1 MLYDGSEEQ
10 SNLNT
15 NDTFDSQQENMGAEE
30 QSNEL
35 PNVSNEPDTYEPNL
49 ITRTL
54 HGSLTDRDQAIQTQA
69 VKDSVKNW
77 WEKIPMEQADEFFAN
92 KEKEYRDNLYVS
104 KIMSQVDE
112 SLRYRGITNL
122 INVPLTR
129 SLQAGIDKTVGGI
142 VQFAGSAW
150 DFAARNSEN
159 SALTQWGA
167 DITMRG
173 NYMSN
178 WTQRQY
184 GDANRWEDVNGVG
197 SFLAFTGHMGAELAP
212 LVVSWESK
220 LFQGAGWVYRAG
232 KAYTATKLAAGIVEK
247 EAIATTGEI
256 LAKNTLDMIAKNGGK
271 NFFFEKTIVNGATK
285 AEQGIYAK
293 SVLSPAAKSTNLY
306 KVNSSEIIKSINT
319 ANAIEKQE
327 VVFAKLLA
335 NTGDKRLF
343 KSFETFKPIA
353 SKVPNKSL
361 TMQRLAAQSP
371 VAFKFGAKAYGAL
384 RQDLVN
390 SGMSTD
396 EATYKSFVAAL
407 PQAAFGYMPSFGTL
421 NPSAFRFMGE
431 MATMGGVNVLMN
443 PIQAMVNYPLG
454 LDKPRDGETYW
465 DYLYRHTTENMMEPF
480 VIGAVFHLMSLHQSK
495 FSDAAKLDRQ
505 RKQFESIAEE
515 IRNNKKGAEESS
527 QKPDDD
533 GTTVIDTSDN
543 NNPPPPNDGSEGV
556 IDESKTTVANTEL
569 EKPEVSIEEIYQR
582 RVINNN
588 KNENVLDATIEH
600 SDGTTEN
607 VQVLPSTHVV
617 DSEGS
622 RIETVDGKVV
632 ETENIKYQPKT
643 RISDALQKELDI
655 LQAKRKEIQ
664 AIYDAA
670 LEQKKATGQAVAD
683 EANIKGEL
691 SRIDMAIRYM
701 NNHMTLN
708 ESFGRSNNDILRA
721 LFGEDF
727 SPTVHGQAVL
737 DGFARMGQDLSLL
750 SSWLDSPEG
759 AKLKA
764 SIPDAYQKIQDNLKS
779 LREAYLSKKGIN
791 GDIYSKIDELYGL
804 LGDENVD
811 STIRINK
818 IKDEITQLYE
828 SLKTDYELPHN
839 MDEYLPVVNQI
850 KTIHALNAMLQT
862 MGQMKDKSTSG
873 KFDFEVGKQT
883 ITQEVTLNGIKYNL
897 EFNIRPNES
906 IKIKPTDVNR
916 LRVKLKDAKEAKEW
930 TDKEIDK
937 LLNGRK
943 SSELNEEETK
953 KYNNLFKKLIDLT
966 TQTNTLTKSLE
977 EATIS
982 DSWRQEIYSVPY
994 SEKSSDALL
1003 AEESQ
1008 GNMVVTTEIAEETS
1022 SVGKRYT
1029 EAFKRMMNAVE
1040 IDDGYKKS
1048 ALESFRKIERS
1059 IMDSIIRT
1067 NSSELTSLAQ
1077 RYLHIVTGDKSAKI
1091 LKQHIGLGTWTNP
1104 ETNETTVNRN
1114 MRLVLDK
1121 NLSPDA
1127 VIAYAAELGK
1137 LLKQYANAVNMFA
1150 DNGKL
1155 DLENFAAI
1163 AARIE
1168 SDGIAKVTFGKTK
1181 SIEIIDVGKEINEQ
1195 YLADI
1200 ATKIGLPC
1208 NIWYHNTGDARYDR
1222 YVIDIIPSKNE
1233 QYVDVSKEY
1242 IESILEKEYAGEYTV
1257 VGRDYIGYLIKE
1269 KIEKGEQQYEKQYDK
1284 AIKNQQT
1291 ILRKGDNSTRGNR
1304 DVYRQPN
1311 GDDNASREETK
1322 KVRDELK
1329 SLKSKN
1335 DKSLG
1340 ELTKN
1345 INNVLKKVEGIRQKL
1360 QQRSEIIKSWEYAN
1374 KNVYELETKI
1384 SDLKLQQSD
1393 YDTPAEK
1400 QSKLKLLESYEIEL
1414 SKALEAR
1421 QNATKARDQLEDGS
1435 WEYSLA
1441 KKILKKENP
1450 SEEDIYLA
1458 NNLFLQ
1464 ARKLGNADKG
1474 DLSEQ
1479 LRPYLYEID
1488 KTKNKKAQEEK
1499 YGNNENIF
1507 SWRRLPKGNQAFV
1520 MRNKPVYD
1528 IAGQPTDTFETTET
1542 PIDNFA
1548 LRNVINPIA
1557 EFQLAKNHYIKLEK
1571 VGDRTYRADLDV
1583 KIKEDYKDYIH
1594 KTIMINGMKFFIL
1607 NHPNHGPFELIELTG
1622 NLQLD
1627 ANFVRIETS
1636 LQKLNWLAK
1645 NVNKEQG
1652 YLERLKK
1659 ETPEFLKYLVKQVD
1673 SGMFSIEEAQKVY
1686 NRLKVKSTK
1695 GLEKVELGE
1704 NFKTYYEKYKK
1715 SENST
1720 KTKNAE
1726 ELSANKDFAAQI
1738 SVADFFNSDKG
1749 VNAFKEDVLGQITEG
1764 KLKDSKELR
1773 ELFKIAD
1780 GAIGKDKVST
1790 KSYDNFIKTFRKVK
1804 KLYEQE
1810 INTNEVINDF
1820 ISSTNDGI
1828 TKFEENNENYQSESG
1843 EIKNL
1848 EASRAFENDIK
1859 NKIETL
1865 KASLGHWSDIV
1876 DSAMNNIAQ
1885 IKSPKEMNELLG
1897 GTKSPEPTILFASR
1911 EASESSGPKI
1921 SSEIISDSILSL
1933 LPDTLFAR
1941 NRQPKSHSF
1950 GFLSSLIVNKGGQEV
1965 FAKTGFMQK
1974 TGSRQIKDIGE
1985 VFLVGD
1991 KYYVVTNIEKLPNLK
2006 LNPVTNAE
2014 LSDSGK
2020 FSRTALDVKKFASSK
2035 DVGIYFDENGNFRQE
2050 YELVSY
2056 KLIEG
2061 NAQKVTLG
2069 MDGKPRLTSFE
2080 LNNKEA
2086 RFEYL
2091 NTHQF
2096 IQNYRQTMKDLKD
2109 SHSRTSFGR
2118 TLTNETTSL
2127 DSLENQNQRVVFSTI
2142 GDNKETLGLPK
2153 NFNSKPSQPA
2163 QQPKPSSMMTDPTAH
2178 TASQAIENQNRN
2190 TAPTQETAPEPTQ
2203 PTGTEEP
2210 TVSSG
2215 MSDPNPTPDTT
2226 PQDNSRLLNGSEEG
2240 SNTTE
2245 ETPVSTRNTGG
2256 DDNGGGGDD
2265 GGGNSPDKPVPPDEY
2280 QENLNR
2286 RIGELNAAEAEKQKF
2301 SLWERFKNL
2310 MIADDSPLD
2319 TFVKDVEDKIGR
2331 SLPDHLN
2338 PFKKFSLANQ
2348 TKNARLRDV
2357 NLQFEGSIVTPMK
2370 EAFRKYAETRQGM
2383 SNKELVD
2390 TFMKDFDYFVELRSA
2405 PDLNAA
2411 YKETIQTNANNP
2423 ELMSSFI
2430 KPMSEVEAQRILKS
2444 KKLSE
2449 PELYA
2454 QFEQIHDTLTN
2465 ILNKSLS
2472 DMVDAGLMKQALYD
2486 KLVGKY
2492 KYYAPLYVY
2501 EDALSSPH
2509 NVDLRLNI
2517 YNERGAMGVAGL
2529 DLAISHRL
2537 GVGSKPRGD
2546 VLQHAKQMLNKRA
2559 RAIAHQP
2566 AQQTLY
2572 NFVKYGI
2579 ANNLLPKGFVYMIDP
2594 EAPNVINQMV
2604 ESGMSYSE
2612 ARLIVDGFRE
2622 SKINKTTIDK
2632 DGNVTVREISVP
2644 PPADNIVPVNIIE
2657 SVHPLTGDKQIKK
2670 VYLAFDA
2677 KNERAMHI
2685 AKLYNGTLDI
2695 GWMPTG
2701 KVGKAYFATLK
2712 WWNAMNT
2719 GYNPFFAI
2727 KNFSADYF
2735 DMLTNISNTPVAGK
2749 RWEITKRIPEI
2760 VVTIAKYNR
2769 LVNKYTESG
2778 NLMEF
2783 QQIVKQDPLMAQ
2795 YHEYYMNGGSHNF
2808 VEDTNLIIGEITENL
2823 KKKIGTGVAMDKA
2836 KTLLGGIKNLVDI
2849 EMNSLE
2855 NSIRFSSYL
2864 EGINSGMS
2872 KDSAT
2877 LLGKDITANFDRKG
2891 SAARK
2896 INGLWSY
2903 TTANIAGQSRVFKSL
2918 TGKKGLMLMTGAL
2931 LAGMAQQSMYDDMD
2945 DLESA
2950 SIPDHIKQQYMVL
2963 PSGNGTYIK
2972 VRIRGLGFLFQLGRN
2987 LSKLS
2992 NGDTSTL
2999 QTTLDMFN
3007 AVSFTGQGG
3016 AGFLQTVSPTFVK
3029 PAVAIATNESWTG
3042 SKIRNEDPQ
3051 GLTPKWMLGRAGSNP
3066 IADNLVKAL
3075 YDVSGGKIDL
3085 SPQDIEYLSGIA
3097 AGGAA
3102 TQSYA
3107 FLKSVK
3113 LIDKDSDREVTNPF
3127 FNPLPVFTGDISKN
3141 IVSYVYKAD
3150 NDFQRIKQ
3158 IVRKYQDAGDME
3170 TAKKLMAS
3178 AKYPPNDAEIA
3189 SISKRLHKIT
3199 EEKNSFVRKHTIAR
3213 TSHLPIVRKT
3223 VAEFNK
3229 RQLQLAQEYA
3239 QILKRKGY

>member
-35 PNVSNEPDTYEPNL
+35 PSVSNEPDTYEPNL

-69 VKDSVKNW
+69 VRDSVKNW

-129 SLQAGIDKTVGGI
+129 SLQAGIDKTLGGI

-197 SFLAFTGHMGAELAP
+197 SFLAFTGHMGAEMAP
-212 LVVSWESK
+212 LIYGWESK
-220 LFQGAGWVYRAG
+220 LFQGIGWAYRAG
-232 KAYTATKLAAGIVEK
+232 KAYTTTKLAAGIIEK

-256 LAKNTLDMIAKNGGK
+256 LAKNTFDMIAKNGGK

-285 AEQGIYAK
+285 AEQGIYVK

-306 KVNSSEIIKSINT
+306 KVNSSEIIKTINT

-335 NTGDKRLF
+335 DKFDKRLF
-343 KSFETFKPIA
+343 KSFETFNPIA

-407 PQAAFGYMPSFGTL
+407 PQAAFAYMPSFGKL
-421 NPSAFRFMGE
+421 NPSAVRFMGE

-515 IRNNKKGAEESS
+515 VRNNKKGTEESP

-556 IDESKTTVANTEL
+556 IDESKTTVANTDL

-622 RIETVDGKVV
+622 RIETVDGRVI
-632 ETENIKYQPKT
+632 ETENIKYQPQK
-643 RISDALQKELDI
+643 RASNALQKQLDI

-691 SRIDMAIRYM
+691 NRIDMAIRYM

-727 SPTVHGQAVL
+727 SPTVHGQAIL
-737 DGFARMGQDLSLL
+737 DGFARMGQDLNLL

-764 SIPDAYQKIQDNLKS
+764 SIPDVYQKIQDNLQS
-779 LREAYLSKKGIN
+779 LKEAYLSKKGVN
-791 GDIYSKIDELYGL
+791 SDIYSKIDELYGL
-804 LGDENVD
+804 LGDENFD
-811 STIRINK
+811 NTIRINQ
-818 IKDEITQLYE
+818 IKDEITKLYE

-862 MGQMKDKSTSG
+862 MEG
-873 KFDFEVGKQT
+873 KYEGDFKEGKKV
-883 ITQEVTLNGIKYNL
+883 ILREVTIGGIKYNL
-897 EFNIRPNES
+897 DFEVKQNKRTEVKSDLLERLQKEISFLEKERNDDLYFVSTNNILAKVAKGLLS
-906 IKIKPTDVNR
+906 DDVNVQMNSINKLREYISTWGPLEADISQMQNSRIMDVKRVLGVALIEGKGTAINVKEGFSYIQEAAKAKNIKAMQYLQKLFREGYSHETGNIPKRPDFVDR
-916 LRVKLKDAKEAKEW
+916 LESLIKEV
-930 TDKEIDK
+930 
-937 LLNGRK
+937 
-943 SSELNEEETK
+943 ETK
-953 KYNNLFKKLIDLT
+953 KKENAEKFGPEKTLQDRIKNVERINKLIADK
-966 TQTNTLTKSLE
+966 QKQ
-977 EATIS
+977 I
-982 DSWRQEIYSVPY
+982 
-994 SEKSSDALL
+994 DA
-1003 AEESQ
+1003 ANIDENYGEESQ
-1008 GNMVVTTEIAEETS
+1008 V
-1022 SVGKRYT
+1022 
-1029 EAFKRMMNAVE
+1029 
-1040 IDDGYKKS
+1040 
-1048 ALESFRKIERS
+1048 
-1059 IMDSIIRT
+1059 
-1067 NSSELTSLAQ
+1067 
-1077 RYLHIVTGDKSAKI
+1077 
-1091 LKQHIGLGTWTNP
+1091 
-1104 ETNETTVNRN
+1104 TNETQSNQVTEESP
-1114 MRLVLDK
+1114 LVGKISPKLKEQFEILENVDLQQEASKLNEALRRQQDVTTQEFKDALEAKAKIDSAIKFIKNSAARGSLEAQRKMIELIDK
-1121 NLSPDA
+1121 NMIDVEGTDS
-1127 VIAYAAELGK
+1127 VIKESYKTIYNEKSKESDISRATDI
-1137 LLKQYANAVNMFA
+1137 LK
-1150 DNGKL
+1150 K
-1155 DLENFAAI
+1155 
-1163 AARIE
+1163 RIE
-1168 SDGIAKVTFGKTK
+1168 VLKKPFYKLRSKYLKNLADAGDAPSRLTLEQEMKAVEERQRAQTEIEKNATIRKHDNLILEIETFKK
-1181 SIEIIDVGKEINEQ
+1181 RINE
-1195 YLADI
+1195 
-1200 ATKIGLPC
+1200 
-1208 NIWYHNTGDARYDR
+1208 
-1222 YVIDIIPSKNE
+1222 
-1233 QYVDVSKEY
+1233 Y
-1242 IESILEKEYAGEYTV
+1242 I
-1257 VGRDYIGYLIKE
+1257 
-1269 KIEKGEQQYEKQYDK
+1269 
-1284 AIKNQQT
+1284 QT
-1291 ILRKGDNSTRGNR
+1291 S
-1304 DVYRQPN
+1304 
-1311 GDDNASREETK
+1311 
-1322 KVRDELK
+1322 
-1329 SLKSKN
+1329 KSKN
-1335 DKSLG
+1335 
-1340 ELTKN
+1340 
-1345 INNVLKKVEGIRQKL
+1345 LKLET
-1360 QQRSEIIKSWEYAN
+1360 EIK
-1374 KNVYELETKI
+1374 ELE
-1384 SDLKLQQSD
+1384 
-1393 YDTPAEK
+1393 
-1400 QSKLKLLESYEIEL
+1400 SKLKNEPNNEQIKEQIKKQKEQLENYKKNLADARKKLKLAIKELGNGKYEFDLATEYLNGDGVTQSKEKALILFEKADKLGYAEADIKIQEIKSEMQERVNSNRQTINQNKYDATSDTFKSRPLKQNKQLTQISTNTQRDAWGNDTGTVTEESSVVDTLGARTAVNPIYEFILGKNRPDIKLIKQEDGTIFATNLHKEFKGMRYDKIAEKVIRINGVDYFIKEISAGAGNSNPGLKLIEL
-1414 SKALEAR
+1414 SGNMKL
-1421 QNATKARDQLEDGS
+1421 NA
-1435 WEYSLA
+1435 
-1441 KKILKKENP
+1441 
-1450 SEEDIYLA
+1450 
-1458 NNLFLQ
+1458 
-1464 ARKLGNADKG
+1464 
-1474 DLSEQ
+1474 
-1479 LRPYLYEID
+1479 
-1488 KTKNKKAQEEK
+1488 
-1499 YGNNENIF
+1499 NII
-1507 SWRRLPKGNQAFV
+1507 Q
-1520 MRNKPVYD
+1520 
-1528 IAGQPTDTFETTET
+1528 IETT
-1542 PIDNFA
+1542 
-1548 LRNVINPIA
+1548 IN
-1557 EFQLAKNHYIKLEK
+1557 
-1571 VGDRTYRADLDV
+1571 R
-1583 KIKEDYKDYIH
+1583 
-1594 KTIMINGMKFFIL
+1594 L
-1607 NHPNHGPFELIELTG
+1607 NWAAG
-1622 NLQLD
+1622 NLKD
-1627 ANFVRIETS
+1627 I
-1636 LQKLNWLAK
+1636 
-1645 NVNKEQG
+1645 
-1652 YLERLKK
+1652 
-1659 ETPEFLKYLVKQVD
+1659 KQVD
-1673 SGMFSIEEAQKVY
+1673 RFINGVKGFHKYLIGQVDSNMISAEEAQKIY
-1686 NRLKVKSTK
+1686 SKINISSIDGEK
-1695 GLEKVELGE
+1695 GVPSDFI
-1704 NFKTYYEKYKK
+1704 NYYKK
-1715 SENST
+1715 M
-1720 KTKNAE
+1720 KTDAANAKKE
-1726 ELSANKDFAAQI
+1726 TSRELALNKDI
-1738 SVADFFNSDKG
+1738 VIEMSVADFFNSDKG
-1749 VNAFKEDVLGQITEG
+1749 VNAFKEEILEQLSQET
-1764 KLKDSKELR
+1764 LRDSKELR
-1773 ELFKIAD
+1773 ELFEIAD
-1780 GAIGKDKVST
+1780 KAIGKDRVPNKL
-1790 KSYDNFIKTFRKVK
+1790 YDDFVKTFKKVK
-1804 KLYEQE
+1804 QIYEQKMSS
-1810 INTNEVINDF
+1810 NVVIEDF
-1820 ISSTNDGI
+1820 IISTQDGI
-1828 TKFEENNENYQSESG
+1828 TAFQELNQNYSSES
-1843 EIKNL
+1843 IQDLKSSKAL
-1848 EASRAFENDIK
+1848 QEAIK

-1876 DSAMNNIAQ
+1876 DAAMSNIAQ

-1897 GTKSPEPTILFASR
+1897 GSKSQEPTILFASR
-1911 EASESSGPKI
+1911 KASESSGPKI

-1933 LPDTLFAR
+1933 LPDNLFPR
-1941 NRQPKSHSF
+1941 NKQPKSHSF
-1950 GFLSSLIVNKGGQEV
+1950 GFLSSLIITKDGQEV

-1974 TGSRQIKDIGE
+1974 TGSGKVKTIGE
-1985 VFLVGD
+1985 VFSVGG

-2006 LNPVTNAE
+2006 VNPVTNTE
-2014 LSDSGK
+2014 LIDSGK
-2020 FSRTALDVKKFASSK
+2020 FSRTALDVKKFASNK
-2035 DVGIYFDENGNFRQE
+2035 DVGLYFDENGNFRQE

-2061 NAQKVTLG
+2061 TAQRVTKG
-2069 MDGKPRLTSFE
+2069 MDGKTILTSVD
-2080 LNNKEA
+2080 LNNNGK

-2096 IQNYRQTMKDLKD
+2096 IQNYRQTMEDLKD

-2118 TLTNETTSL
+2118 NL
-2127 DSLENQNQRVVFSTI
+2127 DEATPSIDSSRVRQRVISSATRDNQGVLGFPSEESNST
-2142 GDNKETLGLPK
+2142 PA
-2153 NFNSKPSQPA
+2153 QPA
-2163 QQPKPSSMMTDPTAH
+2163 QPPKPSSMMTDPTAH

-2226 PQDNSRLLNGSEEG
+2226 PQDNSRLLSGSEEG

-2265 GGGNSPDKPVPPDEY
+2265 GGGNQPDKPVPPDEY

-2517 YNERGAMGVAGL
+2517 YNERGAMGVSGL

-2632 DGNVTVREISVP
+2632 DGNVTIREISVP

-2701 KVGKAYFATLK
+2701 KVGKAYFAALK

-2760 VVTIAKYNR
+2760 VVTIAKYNK
-2769 LVNKYTESG
+2769 LVNKYTKSG

-2783 QQIVKQDPLMAQ
+2783 QQIIKQDPLMAQ

-2808 VEDTNLIIGEITENL
+2808 VEDTNLVIGEITENL

-2987 LSKLS
+2987 LGKLS

-3113 LIDKDSDREVTNPF
+3113 LIDKDSDKEVTNPF
-3127 FNPLPVFTGDISKN
+3127 FNPLPVFKGDISKN

-3158 IVRKYQDAGDME
+3158 IVKKYQDAGDME

-3229 RQLQLAQEYA
+3229 RQLELAQEYA

>member
-15 NDTFDSQQENMGAEE
+15 NDTFVSEQENMGAEE

-129 SLQAGIDKTVGGI
+129 SLQAGIDKTLGGI

-197 SFLAFTGHMGAELAP
+197 SFLAFTGHMGAEMAP

-220 LFQGAGWVYRAG
+220 LFQGAGWLARAG
-232 KAYTATKLAAGIVEK
+232 KGYMATKLAAGIIEK

-285 AEQGIYAK
+285 AEQGIYVK

-327 VVFAKLLA
+327 MVFAKILE
-335 NTGDKRLF
+335 NTGDKKLFRLF
-343 KSFETFKPIA
+343 KSFETFNPIA

-407 PQAAFGYMPSFGTL
+407 PQAAFAYMPSFGTL
-421 NPSAFRFMGE
+421 NPSAVRFMGE
-431 MATMGGVNVLMN
+431 MATMGGVNILMN

-465 DYLYRHTTENMMEPF
+465 DYLYRHTTENIMEPF

-495 FSDAAKLDRQ
+495 FSNAAKLDRQ

-515 IRNNKKGAEESS
+515 VRNNKKGTEESS

-556 IDESKTTVANTEL
+556 IDESKTTVSNTEL

-622 RIETVDGKVV
+622 RIETVDGRVI
-632 ETENIKYQPKT
+632 ETENIKYQPQK
-643 RISDALQKELDI
+643 RASNALQKQLDI
-655 LQAKRKEIQ
+655 LQAKRKEVQ

-727 SPTVHGQAVL
+727 SPTVHGQAIL
-737 DGFARMGQDLSLL
+737 DGFARMGQDLNLL

-764 SIPDAYQKIQDNLKS
+764 SIPDVYQKIQDNLQS
-779 LREAYLSKKGIN
+779 LKEAYLSKKGVN
-791 GDIYSKIDELYGL
+791 SDIYSKIDELYGL
-804 LGDENVD
+804 LGDENFD
-811 STIRINK
+811 NTIRINQ
-818 IKDEITQLYE
+818 IKDEITKLYE
-828 SLKTDYELPHN
+828 SLKTDYELPNN
-839 MDEYLPVVNQI
+839 MDEYLPIVNQI

-862 MGQMKDKSTSG
+862 MEAKYEGDFKEG
-873 KFDFEVGKQT
+873 KKVIQR
-883 ITQEVTLNGIKYNL
+883 EVTIGGIKYNL
-897 EFNIRPNES
+897 DFEVKQNNRTEVKYDLLERLQKEMRSLEQERNDDLYFVSTNNILAKVAKGLLSDDVNVQMNSINKLREYISTWGPLEADISQMQNSRIMDVKRVLGVALIEGKGTAINVKEGFSYIQEAAKAKNIKAMQYLQKLFREGYSHETGNIPKRPDFVDKLESS
-906 IKIKPTDVNR
+906 IKEV
-916 LRVKLKDAKEAKEW
+916 EAKRKENAEKFGPEK
-930 TDKEIDK
+930 TLQDRIKNVERINKLIADKQKQIDAANIDENYGEESQVTNETQSNQVTEESPLRLEQEKKGLEERQRAQKEIDQ
-937 LLNGRK
+937 NATVRK
-943 SSELNEEETK
+943 HD
-953 KYNNLFKKLIDLT
+953 NLILEIQVFKK
-966 TQTNTLTKSLE
+966 
-977 EATIS
+977 
-982 DSWRQEIYSVPY
+982 
-994 SEKSSDALL
+994 
-1003 AEESQ
+1003 
-1008 GNMVVTTEIAEETS
+1008 
-1022 SVGKRYT
+1022 
-1029 EAFKRMMNAVE
+1029 
-1040 IDDGYKKS
+1040 
-1048 ALESFRKIERS
+1048 
-1059 IMDSIIRT
+1059 
-1067 NSSELTSLAQ
+1067 
-1077 RYLHIVTGDKSAKI
+1077 
-1091 LKQHIGLGTWTNP
+1091 
-1104 ETNETTVNRN
+1104 
-1114 MRLVLDK
+1114 
-1121 NLSPDA
+1121 
-1127 VIAYAAELGK
+1127 
-1137 LLKQYANAVNMFA
+1137 
-1150 DNGKL
+1150 
-1155 DLENFAAI
+1155 
-1163 AARIE
+1163 RI
-1168 SDGIAKVTFGKTK
+1168 
-1181 SIEIIDVGKEINEQ
+1181 N
-1195 YLADI
+1195 
-1200 ATKIGLPC
+1200 
-1208 NIWYHNTGDARYDR
+1208 
-1222 YVIDIIPSKNE
+1222 
-1233 QYVDVSKEY
+1233 
-1242 IESILEKEYAGEYTV
+1242 
-1257 VGRDYIGYLIKE
+1257 DYI
-1269 KIEKGEQQYEKQYDK
+1269 
-1284 AIKNQQT
+1284 QT
-1291 ILRKGDNSTRGNR
+1291 S
-1304 DVYRQPN
+1304 
-1311 GDDNASREETK
+1311 
-1322 KVRDELK
+1322 K
-1329 SLKSKN
+1329 S
-1335 DKSLG
+1335 
-1340 ELTKN
+1340 
-1345 INNVLKKVEGIRQKL
+1345 NN
-1360 QQRSEIIKSWEYAN
+1360 
-1374 KNVYELETKI
+1374 
-1384 SDLKLQQSD
+1384 
-1393 YDTPAEK
+1393 
-1400 QSKLKLLESYEIEL
+1400 SKLKKEIKQLESKLKNEPNNEQIKEQIEKQKEQLENYKKNLADLRKKLKLATKELGNGKYEFDLATKYLNGDGVTQSKEKALILFEKADKLGYAEADIKIQEIKSEMQERVNSNRQTSNQNRYDATSDTFKSRPLKQNKQLTQISTNTQRDAWGNDTGTVTEESSVVDTLGAKTAVNPIYEFILGKNRPDIKLIKQEDGTIFATNLHKEFKGMRYDKIAEKVIRINGVDYFIKEISAGAGNSNPGLKLIEL
-1414 SKALEAR
+1414 SGNMKL
-1421 QNATKARDQLEDGS
+1421 NA
-1435 WEYSLA
+1435 
-1441 KKILKKENP
+1441 
-1450 SEEDIYLA
+1450 
-1458 NNLFLQ
+1458 
-1464 ARKLGNADKG
+1464 
-1474 DLSEQ
+1474 
-1479 LRPYLYEID
+1479 
-1488 KTKNKKAQEEK
+1488 
-1499 YGNNENIF
+1499 NI
-1507 SWRRLPKGNQAFV
+1507 
-1520 MRNKPVYD
+1520 
-1528 IAGQPTDTFETTET
+1528 ITIETTINRLNWT
-1542 PIDNFA
+1542 A
-1548 LRNVINPIA
+1548 RNLKDITEVD
-1557 EFQLAKNHYIKLEK
+1557 KL
-1571 VGDRTYRADLDV
+1571 
-1583 KIKEDYKDYIH
+1583 
-1594 KTIMINGMKFFIL
+1594 INGVKRF
-1607 NHPNHGPFELIELTG
+1607 H
-1622 NLQLD
+1622 
-1627 ANFVRIETS
+1627 
-1636 LQKLNWLAK
+1636 
-1645 NVNKEQG
+1645 
-1652 YLERLKK
+1652 
-1659 ETPEFLKYLVKQVD
+1659 KYLIGQVD
-1673 SGMFSIEEAQKVY
+1673 SNMISAEEAQKIY
-1686 NRLKVKSTK
+1686 SKINISSIDGEK
-1695 GLEKVELGE
+1695 GVPSDFI
-1704 NFKTYYEKYKK
+1704 NYYKK
-1715 SENST
+1715 M
-1720 KTKNAE
+1720 KTDAANAKKE
-1726 ELSANKDFAAQI
+1726 KSRELALNKDI
-1738 SVADFFNSDKG
+1738 VIEMSVADFFNSDKG
-1749 VNAFKEDVLGQITEG
+1749 VNAFKEEILEQISQET
-1764 KLKDSKELR
+1764 LRDSKELR
-1773 ELFKIAD
+1773 ELFEIAD
-1780 GAIGKDKVST
+1780 KAIGKDRVPNKL
-1790 KSYDNFIKTFRKVK
+1790 YDDFVKTFKKVK
-1804 KLYEQE
+1804 QIYEQKMSSNVVLE
-1810 INTNEVINDF
+1810 DF
-1820 ISSTNDGI
+1820 IISTQDGI
-1828 TKFEENNENYQSESG
+1828 TAFQELNQNYSSES
-1843 EIKNL
+1843 IQDLKSSKAL
-1848 EASRAFENDIK
+1848 QEAIK

-1876 DSAMNNIAQ
+1876 DAAMSNIAQ

-1897 GTKSPEPTILFASR
+1897 GSKSQEPTILFASR
-1911 EASESSGPKI
+1911 KASESSGPKI

-1933 LPDTLFAR
+1933 LPDNLFPR
-1941 NRQPKSHSF
+1941 NKQPKSHSF
-1950 GFLSSLIVNKGGQEV
+1950 GFLSSLIITKDGQEV

-1974 TGSRQIKDIGE
+1974 TGSGKVKTIGE
-1985 VFLVGD
+1985 VFSVGG

-2006 LNPVTNAE
+2006 VNPVTNTE
-2014 LSDSGK
+2014 LIDSGK
-2020 FSRTALDVKKFASSK
+2020 FSRTALDVKKFASNK
-2035 DVGIYFDENGNFRQE
+2035 DVGLYFDENGNFRQE

-2061 NAQKVTLG
+2061 TAQRVTVG
-2069 MDGKPRLTSFE
+2069 MDGKTILTSVD
-2080 LNNKEA
+2080 LNNNGK

-2096 IQNYRQTMKDLKD
+2096 IQNYRQTMEDLKD

-2118 TLTNETTSL
+2118 NL
-2127 DSLENQNQRVVFSTI
+2127 DEATPPIDSSRVRQRVISSATR
-2142 GDNKETLGLPK
+2142 DNQGVLG
-2153 NFNSKPSQPA
+2153 FPSEDSNPTPAQTAQPA
-2163 QQPKPSSMMTDPTAH
+2163 QPPKPSSMMTDPTAH

-2190 TAPTQETAPEPTQ
+2190 TAPTQETAPEPTK

-2265 GGGNSPDKPVPPDEY
+2265 GGGNPPDKPVPPDEY

-2286 RIGELNAAEAEKQKF
+2286 RIGQLNAAEAEKQKF

-2357 NLQFEGSIVTPMK
+2357 NLQFEGSIITPMK

-2405 PDLNAA
+2405 ADLNAA

-2449 PELYA
+2449 PELFA

-2472 DMVDAGLMKQALYD
+2472 DMVGAGLMKQELYD

-2517 YNERGAMGVAGL
+2517 YNERGAMGVSGL

-2622 SKINKTTIDK
+2622 SKIKKTTIDK

-2931 LAGMAQQSMYDDMD
+2931 MAGMAQQSMYDDMD
-2945 DLESA
+2945 DLESS

-2987 LSKLS
+2987 LGKLS

-3029 PAVAIATNESWTG
+3029 PAVAIATNQSWTG

-3113 LIDKDSDREVTNPF
+3113 LIDKDSDKEVTNPF
-3127 FNPLPVFTGDISKN
+3127 FNPLPVFKGDISKN

-3158 IVRKYQDAGDME
+3158 IVKRYQDAGDME

-3223 VAEFNK
+3223 VAGFSK
-3229 RQLQLAQEYA
+3229 RQLELAQEYA
-3239 QILKRKGY
+3239 QILKKKGY